1 MLFVAIVGIVIFF
14 LCSYCETYITTKN
27 YELHARFACVRRKC
41 FVCKEKKKG
50 KPQKKLENYKQR
62 HNQSREWQRVRT
74 MRTTEIKI
82 TVGAWLTA
90 GQVAA
95 PQTHGTKLK

>member
-1 MLFVAIVGIVIFF
+1 MRPIL
-14 LCSYCETYITTKN
+14 LRKITN
-27 YELHARFACVRRKC
+27 YTRALHAFAANVS
-41 FVCKEKKKG
+41 FAKKK
-50 KPQKKLENYKQR
+50 KKENHKKKLENYKQR